1 MFLYSLIGIYSN
13 IYFLSKVTFLL
24 MCVVLEMKTQG
35 SATEQ
40 YWIKEYQVSYGSDT
54 QWFAPYMENGA
65 KKVAFLAVLS
75 P

>member
-1 MFLYSLIGIYSN
+1 
-13 IYFLSKVTFLL
+13 